1 MSMSA
6 TCRIELENRIE
17 DFPRFLELL
26 ESFAEQ
32 HDLPQEAVF
41 SMHLAIDELFTN
53 IVSYGFSDDKTHT
66 IEIDV
71 SYGEDALQV
80 RMSDDGIPF
89 DPLNEAPE
97 PDLDAS
103 LEERRVGG
111 VGVHFVKN
119 LMDDVSYVYE
129 NGRNCLCLIK
139 KTST

>member
-6 TCRIELENRIE
+6 SCRIELENRIE
-17 DFPRFLELL
+17 DFPRFLEML
-26 ESFAEQ
+26 ESFAEEN
-32 HDLPQEAVF
+32 DLPQEAVF

-53 IVSYGFSDDKTHT
+53 IVSYGFSDDNKHT

-71 SYGEDALQV
+71 SYTEDVLQV

-103 LEERRVGG
+103 LEERRIGG

-129 NGRNCLCLIK
+129 NGRNRLCLVK
-139 KTST
+139 KTGT